1 MATAPQAPMEMP
13 QQGANPFA
21 DPNTMAVYD
30 QMRQTVSPKEFGDE
44 MLAGAAQAAPEEV
57 AAFRSALEQIE
68 MPPEALELL
77 NNMVDEIL
85 ANPEQY
91 AEIRAK
97 YSEMGAPDEILPE
110 QFDPQFFAAL
120 NMAVDQMIGEPAGV
134 KAFAKGGIA
143 ELSPVAKAIASYG
156 RNGDTM
162 LAHITPAEARM
173 LRRKGGSGTI
183 NPNTGLPEYF
193 NPFKIVKNAFKA
205 IGNAVK
211 EFASSTVGKIVTT
224 VALGFFLGPAAA
236 SFLGATS
243 AAGIAAV
250 SGFVGSAGSTLLAG
264 GNLSEALKAGAVGG
278 LTAGATVG
286 VMGGADSFASGVE
299 TTPGQAF
306 QAQLDKVGNVFSTPT
321 TAAPAQIPADVT
333 QAPYKPLEMT
343 GTPSKPFDAYFD
355 SQAPAAAPDVAD
367 SALQAKRVTLTPNPQ
382 TGALEVPAGSEV
394 RPFTTE
400 AGATSY
406 GTFPKDAYTGS
417 LKPPVGGL
425 QPNIAVPDMPAG
437 TQLSRMPQSML
448 GGPSASLPTLSGV
461 APPSVP
467 TVGKAFSTIGEGLGI
482 GEGNSFSFDKLMQG
496 GKELFSPSLSNA
508 ELARTPEYAN
518 AMNSGKTATQAL
530 AEAAK
535 LYDPGF
541 LRSYGPATVA
551 GLGTL
556 GMMGGFT
563 PKPLEESD
571 TSKMLKGGPGSAED
585 LLSKNPSQFY
595 VQYLP
600 GVQYYNGSLRRPP
613 GMATGGIV
621 SLAAGGLPAPKTFTD
636 EELFQREGSWEKAA
650 AARDQQNRGMN
661 IYDDAQRLYVASG
674 AKAPTEMWSNP
685 GEVDPTKPGQ
695 YVQDPATGKY
705 VALSIGSAGFDPSNS
720 ITQTY
725 LGEMAWRDP
734 NTSVIQGFNQF
745 ASQAQKDANA
755 AAWQKE
761 WQRLNALDIANGRQG
776 AILSGIMPASAQQ
789 ALDTRKNVGMFS
801 GGGIADAMPASY
813 AIGGGID
820 KQLYDAYVKAESSKN
835 PADYAA
841 VNKIISDNK
850 VTASEIQ
857 TRFNLNPADM
867 AYIDTRPTSAS
878 SDINYYTPTQAE
890 TTAANVGIA
899 TANPQGVSYSASDTA
914 MYNAFKAGDYGLL
927 NGLMATYSVTP
938 AYIKNK
944 FGLSDADIAY
954 ITGQGGK
961 FAATGPA
968 ALKNTGTGTST
979 TFSDTPGFSITPG
992 GIRTMPKTTLGG
1004 TQVATGTGVFP
1015 AIDDLQLAA
1024 GMDANNISPQKMSV
1038 ASGLGVPE
1046 VSTRYW
1052 NAKNEAILGNYKV
1065 DPATGTR
1072 TPIAA
1077 RAPVEQT
1084 YNNARAL
1091 TSGLSP
1097 TGPLGEYSTRA
1108 VTPVMPDTAI
1118 GGITTIPNVNYTLP
1132 GVQRAMPL
1140 FASDVKLGSYRD
1152 PNTATQYTPLEQ
1164 RLYDAFRSNDTTQ
1177 LNNLLSQNNVSA
1189 GAVQNRFGLSPA
1201 DTTYM
1206 ALHNGVNFFAPPA
1219 TNVPAA
1225 NTGTATKLMNMGG
1238 IAGLAQGGYPRRTGQ
1253 IDGPGTAT
1261 SDSIPAMLSDGEFVM
1276 TAKAVRGA
1284 GKGDR
1289 RAGAKRMYALMHQL
1303 EQNAARG

>member
-13 QQGANPFA
+13 QEGANPFA

-97 YSEMGAPDEILPE
+97 YKEMGAPDEILPE

-134 KAFAKGGIA
+134 QSFAKGGIA
-143 ELSPVAKAIASYG
+143 ELTPVSKAIADYG

-183 NPNTGLPEYF
+183 NPKTGLPEFF
-193 NPFKIVKNAFKA
+193 NLFKEIGNAFKS
-205 IGNAVK
+205 IGRAVK
-211 EFASSTVGKIVTT
+211 SFASSTVGRIVTT

-236 SFLGATS
+236 SFIGATS
-243 AAGIAAV
+243 PAAIMAV
-250 SGFVGSAGSTLLAG
+250 QGFIGSAGSTLLAG
-264 GNLSEALKAGAVGG
+264 GSVGDALKAGAIGG
-278 LTAGATVG
+278 FTAGATTG
-286 VMGGADSFASGVE
+286 FMGGADAFAPGVE

-321 TAAPAQIPADVT
+321 TAAPAEIPVETRTPMMSDETWANQPAVDKRIAAPSFTETPAGAAEQVFTAPPATTVAPPATMGADIAAPSNVT
-333 QAPYKPLEMT
+333 TAPLANAPAPMPSASATTATT
-343 GTPSKPFDAYFD
+343 GNAIAPPIGNPMDATQFEGSLAKPFTAPPSTVAPPTNTSMFD
-355 SQAPAAAPDVAD
+355 SAKDFYNKNISPSGIQQAGMPAA
-367 SALQAKRVTLTPNPQ
+367 Q
-382 TGALEVPAGSEV
+382 
-394 RPFTTE
+394 E
-400 AGATSY
+400 AGAKAVTDLVARI
-406 GTFPKDAYTGS
+406 PDAT
-417 LKPPVGGL
+417 
-425 QPNIAVPDMPAG
+425 PA
-437 TQLSRMPQSML
+437 M
-448 GGPSASLPTLSGV
+448 
-461 APPSVP
+461 
-467 TVGKAFSTIGEGLGI
+467 K
-482 GEGNSFSFDKLMQG
+482 
-496 GKELFSPSLSNA
+496 
-508 ELARTPEYAN
+508 
-518 AMNSGKTATQAL
+518 
-530 AEAAK
+530 EAAYQK
-535 LYDPGF
+535 AVSATAPGI
-541 LRSYGPATVA
+541 LSTYGPMTAV

-556 GMMGGFT
+556 GMMGGFS
-563 PKPLEESD
+563 PKPLQESAQ
-571 TSKMLKGGPGSAED
+571 SKMLKGGPGSAEA
-585 LLSKNPSQFY
+585 LMRENPYRFY
-595 VQYLP
+595 VQNMP
-600 GVQYYNGSLRRPP
+600 GVQYYNGSLMKPP

-621 SLAAGGLPAPKTFTD
+621 DTLPPGINPD
-636 EELFQREGSWEKAA
+636 GSWNAQDYMA
-650 AARDQQNRGMN
+650 RHVPGQVDTQAQVDAARRAAEADLRKGPYQSVMDEG
-661 IYDDAQRLYVASG
+661 
-674 AKAPTEMWSNP
+674 
-685 GEVDPTKPGQ
+685 
-695 YVQDPATGKY
+695 GKERMLTSY
-705 VALSIGSAGFDPSNS
+705 MPGFDPNDVT
-720 ITQTY
+720 TQQG
-725 LGEMAWRDP
+725 LGELAWRGGNDT
-734 NTSVIQGFNQF
+734 TSQLFN
-745 ASQAQKDANA
+745 ASPAATAEAKAANA

-761 WQRLNALDIANGRQG
+761 WQRLNALDIANERQG

-789 ALDTRKNVGMFS
+789 ALNTRKNVGMFS
-801 GGGIADAMPASY
+801 GGGIADAMQY
-813 AIGGGID
+813 AIGGGVD
-820 KQLYDAYVKAESSKN
+820 KQLYDAYVAGDSAKVNSIIKAN
-835 PADYAA
+835 
-841 VNKIISDNK
+841 N
-850 VTASEIQ
+850 VTADEIQ
-857 TRFNLNPADM
+857 TRFNLKPADM
-867 AYIDTRPTSAS
+867 AWID
-878 SDINYYTPTQAE
+878 NQAGVDF
-890 TTAANVGIA
+890 AAPVTNTGGGGGA
-899 TANPQGVSYSASDTA
+899 TVNPQGVSYSASDTA

-938 AYIKNK
+938 AYIKSK
-944 FGLSDADIAY
+944 FGLTDADISY

-961 FAATGPA
+961 FAPTGPA

-979 TFSDTPGFSITPG
+979 VFSDTPGFSMTPG

-1004 TQVATGTGVFP
+1004 TQMGTGTGVFP

-1052 NAKNEAILGNYKV
+1052 NAKNEAILGNYRV
-1065 DPATGTR
+1065 NPETGAR

-1077 RAPVEQT
+1077 QAPVAQP
-1084 YNNARAL
+1084 YNDARAL

-1097 TGPLGEYSTRA
+1097 TGPLGEYSTRTVA
-1108 VTPVMPDTAI
+1108 PVIPDNPVMPT
-1118 GGITTIPNVNYTLP
+1118 GTLPNVSFNRVGDGM
-1132 GVQRAMPL
+1132 GV
-1140 FASDVKLGSYRD
+1140 YRD
-1152 PNTATQYTPLEQ
+1152 PNTPAEYTPFEK
-1164 RLYDAFRSNDTTQ
+1164 RLYTAFSTNNTP
-1177 LNNLLSQNNVSA
+1177 LVNNLLAQNNVSA
-1189 GAVQNRFGLSPA
+1189 GAVQNRFGISPA

-1206 ALHNGVNFFAPPA
+1206 SVHKGVNFFTPPVEN
-1219 TNVPAA
+1219 TSTPA
-1225 NTGTATKLMNMGG
+1225 KLMNMGG